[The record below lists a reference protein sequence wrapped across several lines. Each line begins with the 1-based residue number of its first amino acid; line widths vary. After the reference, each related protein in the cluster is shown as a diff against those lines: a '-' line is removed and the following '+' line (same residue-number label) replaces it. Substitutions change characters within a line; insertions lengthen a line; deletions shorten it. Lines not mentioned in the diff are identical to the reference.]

1 MTPSLRITAPS
12 RLHFGLLR
20 FSQESGPS
28 YGGLGMMIDRP
39 RVEVELSA
47 ADEWSVSGPYGER
60 ALELA
65 RRSLQA
71 CLPST
76 IRAVKVDVRAA
87 PAPHSGLGAGTQL
100 ALAIAAGV
108 RQLCQAP
115 PLEIE
120 RLVTSVGRGRR
131 SAVGSHG
138 FQLGGLI
145 WEEGRRPGQ
154 SLSDLKRRVEVPT
167 DWRIVLVTMPHSEG
181 LSGEHERRAF
191 ESLPPVPTDVTCQLT
206 QLAEEQILPAAEQ
219 QDFDTFGEAVF
230 QYGRLAGSCFA
241 RLQGG
246 PFASPQIAAGVCRM
260 RELGVRGVG
269 QSSWGPTLFAF
280 AADENSAADL
290 IDRLAAQEEFAD
302 AQITCTPPNNGGAFK
317 TNVVDRVHGQESRTG
332 CKIQ

>member
-1 MTPSLRITAPS
+1 MTPSLRITTPS

-47 ADEWSVSGPYGER
+47 AERWSVSGPYGER

-76 IRAVKVDVRAA
+76 IHAVKVDVRAA

-100 ALAIAAGV
+100 ALAIATGV

-138 FQLGGLI
+138 FQLGGL
-145 WEEGRRPGQ
+145 
-154 SLSDLKRRVEVPT
+154 
-167 DWRIVLVTMPHSEG
+167 
-181 LSGEHERRAF
+181 
-191 ESLPPVPTDVTCQLT
+191 
-206 QLAEEQILPAAEQ
+206 
-219 QDFDTFGEAVF
+219 
-230 QYGRLAGSCFA
+230 
-241 RLQGG
+241 
-246 PFASPQIAAGVCRM
+246 
-260 RELGVRGVG
+260 
-269 QSSWGPTLFAF
+269 
-280 AADENSAADL
+280 
-290 IDRLAAQEEFAD
+290 
-302 AQITCTPPNNGGAFK
+302 
-317 TNVVDRVHGQESRTG
+317 
-332 CKIQ
+332 